1 MARFR
6 RHVLQEHTTFEQ
18 ETIEPSITA
27 PEIIRKI
34 VFIIAFK
41 LDIINVSYIYS
52 SIFIIKLTIVAQGRI

>member
-27 PEIIRKI
+27 PRNGKGRLLKSDWDGNIGH
-34 VFIIAFK
+34 
-41 LDIINVSYIYS
+41 DS
-52 SIFIIKLTIVAQGRI
+52 TISHVVLN

>member
-27 PEIIRKI
+27 PEIRKI

-52 SIFIIKLTIVAQGRI
+52 SIL